1 MRVFPVLSVT
11 LLIGTGIAQQTAPDS
26 NVVIRSST
34 REVLLEVGVRDSHGR
49 LVKKIEP
56 GQVEVYENG
65 VRQEIRSFRLVQ
77 GSEVRAEDEKQL
89 SVQTSGGI
97 PVPGEHA
104 PPPFNPLRTVNVV
117 CLILN
122 DLTPDTRSF
131 AFDAARK
138 FVNNEL
144 RPDTFIGV
152 FSLDSTGLRP
162 VFPFSNNR
170 DQLLKAVELASVNQ
184 LPTVA
189 QSTAS
194 MLSGLTLSAAVVP
207 IQAGS
212 STAEPADG
220 NADGSSVSDP
230 LGTRGDIGVVVTAGL
245 REIDA
250 LQKLVRQL
258 SELPFQ
264 KTVMLMSSGL
274 TRPPDQLEYWNSLIK
289 SANRAGVTFYGLD
302 VYGLGV
308 CQDSSG
314 ECVTRTPS
322 ASSVS
327 LLKQSATY
335 SQGQSRV
342 AVGAEGTTPR
352 VPYGVNIGPSQA
364 DVLMEAMHETDFVR
378 FGVLSANTQE
388 ALRELSE
395 STGGFLIANTNN
407 TDKLLAHV
415 MEDVDTHYEISY
427 RPTSER
433 EDGHFRKIEVR
444 LSRPDLRVQTRG
456 GYFAVPDRG
465 GDPLTPADI
474 DGLRALDSNPLPHAF
489 GFDSRAFRFRSENG
503 LTQYAIAFQVPIAN
517 LTATPEKDEKKHKFH
532 ASLLALVKNA
542 QGEIVDRISRDVP
555 SNVSDAYVPALRS
568 DFMTYERAVMVPPG
582 HYTVETAVVDHEGN
596 RASTN
601 ILQIDSEDKPG
612 LALSDIALVHVLNS
626 LQRAPDPADPFEI
639 PGKRASPFVST
650 NLPAGAGAYVFFVA
664 YPDKKSDE
672 DAELRAQ
679 FLMGSHVVASQKSQL
694 PLPDASGAIPMA
706 IHAVVAP
713 GDYEVRITVKQ
724 GRRSV
729 QRSLKYTIAKK

>member
-1 MRVFPVLSVT
+1 MRVSAFFSAAV
-11 LLIGTGIAQQTAPDS
+11 LIGAGIAQQTAPDS

-34 REVLLEVGVRDSHGR
+34 REVLLEVAVRDAHGR

-65 VRQEIRSFRLVQ
+65 VRQQIRSFRLVQ
-77 GSEVRAEDEKQL
+77 GSEVRAEDEKQI
-89 SVQTSGGI
+89 SAQTSGAI
-97 PVPGEHA
+97 PVPGIHA

-122 DLTPDTRSF
+122 DLTPETRSF

-152 FSLDSTGLRP
+152 FSLDSSGLRP

-170 DQLLKAVELASVNQ
+170 ERLLKAVELAAVNQ
-184 LPTVA
+184 LPTIA

-194 MLSGLTLSAAVVP
+194 MLSGLTLSAAVLP
-207 IQAGS
+207 IHAGEG
-212 STAEPADG
+212 AA
-220 NADGSSVSDP
+220 ADGSSVWDP

-274 TRPPDQLEYWNSLIK
+274 TRPPDQLEYWNALIK
-289 SANRAGVTFYGLD
+289 SANQAGVTFYGLD

-308 CQDSSG
+308 CQDSSTTD
-314 ECVTRTPS
+314 CLQATTPS
-322 ASSVS
+322 AASVS
-327 LLKQSATY
+327 LLKQSTRL
-335 SQGQSRV
+335 SQGQSKI

-352 VPYGVNIGPSQA
+352 VPFGVNIGASQA
-364 DVLMEAMHETDFVR
+364 DQLMESMHQTDFVR

-407 TDKLLAHV
+407 TEKLLARV

-433 EDGHFRKIEVR
+433 EDGHFRKIKVK
-444 LSRPDLRVQTRG
+444 LARPDLRVQTRG

-465 GDPLTPADI
+465 GDPLTAADLA
-474 DGLRALDSNPLPHAF
+474 GLRALDTTPLPHGF
-489 GFDSRAFRFRSENG
+489 EFDSRAFRFRSENG

-517 LTATPEKDEKKHKFH
+517 LTATPEADQKKHKFH

-555 SNVSDAYVPALRS
+555 SDVSDAYVPALRS
-568 DFMTYERAVMVPPG
+568 DFMTYEHSVMVPPG
-582 HYTVETAVVDHEGN
+582 HYTVETAVVDQEGN

-612 LALSDIALVHVLNS
+612 LAVSDIALVHVMNS
-626 LQRAPDPADPFEI
+626 LHRAPDPSDPFEI

-650 NLPAGAGAYVFFVA
+650 NLPAGAGAYVYFVV
-664 YPDKKSDE
+664 YPDKKSDS

-729 QRSLKYTIAKK
+729 QRSLKYTIAMK